1 MIETRILENEMR
13 SLRATNIEIR
23 VEENHIFI
31 GGSLPIRSLS
41 SPITDRKTGKKFREQ
56 VSPRA
61 FKIAL
66 MSNKAHG
73 YKTKLLKNHSYEC
86 EFEYYNELEF
96 DEVNEQ
102 ELRFLFTLPK
112 TERNLELLED
122 VSEDNASFSFGFVC
136 GSERKALSNEK
147 GIDYI
152 RIIDS
157 FQELREISILDKFT
171 AGAYARARG
180 FKANSYKSGE
190 KKAQKFVAKKNR
202 EVLCEKHDEEIQ
214 KIKRYV
220 EMKRKNAL
228 FGFGA
233 NVKISMN

>member
-13 SLRATNIEIR
+13 SLSAKNVEIR
-23 VEENHIFI
+23 CTQDHIFI
-31 GGSLPIRSLS
+31 GGCLPIRSLS
-41 SPITDRKTGKKFREQ
+41 SPITDRKTGKKFREC
-56 VSPRA
+56 VEPLA
-61 FKIAL
+61 FKLAL

-73 YKTKLLKNHSYEC
+73 YKTKFLKKHLYEC
-86 EFEYYNELEF
+86 EFLYDELEF
-96 DEVNEQ
+96 DEVNER
-102 ELRFLFTLPK
+102 ELRFLFKMPK
-112 TERNLELLED
+112 YQRNLELLED
-122 VSEDNASFSFGFVC
+122 ISEDNASFSFGFII
-136 GSERKALSNEK
+136 GSERKQISREK

-171 AGAYARARG
+171 AGAYPKAKG
-180 FKANSYKSGE
+180 FKANDYQSGE
-190 KKAQKFVAKKNR
+190 KKAQKFVTKKNR
-202 EVLCEKHDEEIQ
+202 EALCEKHDEEIQ

>member
-13 SLRATNIEIR
+13 SLSAKNIEIR
-23 VEENHIFI
+23 VGESIYI
-31 GGSLPIRSLS
+31 CGSLPIRSLS

-73 YKTKLLKNHSYEC
+73 YKTKFLKNHLYEC
-86 EFEYYNELEF
+86 EFLYDELEF
-96 DEVNEQ
+96 DEVNER
-102 ELRFLFTLPK
+102 ELRFAFTLPK

-122 VSEDNASFSFGFVC
+122 ISENNASFSFGFII
-136 GSERKALSNEK
+136 GSERKQISREK

-152 RIIDS
+152 RVIDS
-157 FQELREISILDKFT
+157 FQELREISILDVFT
-171 AGAYARARG
+171 AGAYPKAKG
-180 FKANSYKSGE
+180 FKAYDYQSGE
-190 KKAQKFVAKKNR
+190 KKAQKFVTKKNR
-202 EVLCEKHDEEIQ
+202 EALCEAQDK
-214 KIKRYV
+214 KLK
-220 EMKRKNAL
+220 EMKSYIERQRRNSL

>member
-1 MIETRILENEMR
+1 MIETRILENEVR
-13 SLRATNIEIR
+13 SLSAKNVEIR
-23 VEENHIFI
+23 CTQDHIFI
-31 GGSLPIRSLS
+31 GGCLPIRSLS

-73 YKTKLLKNHSYEC
+73 HKTKLLKNHSYSH
-86 EFEYYNELEF
+86 EFDYEQLEF
-96 DEVNEQ
+96 DEVNNR

-112 TERNLELLED
+112 SKRNVELLED
-122 VSEDNASFSFGFVC
+122 VSEDNASFSFGFIA
-136 GSERKALSNEK
+136 GATREQPSNESR
-147 GIDYI
+147 IDYI

-171 AGAYARARG
+171 LPAYKKAIG
-180 FKANSYKSGE
+180 FRSYDFENAKNKGE
-190 KKAQKFVAKKNR
+190 KFITKKNR
-202 EVLCEKHDEEIQ
+202 EALCEAQDK
-214 KIKRYV
+214 KLK
-220 EMKRKNAL
+220 EMKSYIERQRRNSL

>member
-1 MIETRILENEMR
+1 MLETRILEKEVR
-13 SLRATNIEIR
+13 SLSAKNVEIR
-23 VEENHIFI
+23 MEENHIYI
-31 GGSLPIRSLS
+31 CGSLPIRSLS

-73 YKTKLLKNHSYEC
+73 YKTKLLKNHSYEH

-96 DEVNEQ
+96 DEVNER

-112 TERNLELLED
+112 IERNLELLED
-122 VSEDNASFSFGFVC
+122 VSEDNASFSFGFIS
-136 GSERKALSNEK
+136 GSERKQISREK

-171 AGAYARARG
+171 AGAYARAKG
-180 FKANSYKSGE
+180 FKASNFQSGE
-190 KKAQKFVAKKNR
+190 KKAQEFVTKKNR
-202 EVLCEKHDEEIQ
+202 EYLCEKEDEELK

-233 NVKISMN
+233 NVKISMI

>member
-1 MIETRILENEMR
+1 METRILQEEIR
-13 SLRATNIEIR
+13 SLRASKIELR
-23 VEENHIFI
+23 CTKSHIFI
-31 GGSLPIRSLS
+31 GGSLPIRTLS
-41 SPITDRKTGKKFREQ
+41 SPITDRKTGKRFRER
-56 VSPRA
+56 VEPLA

-66 MSNKAHG
+66 MTNKAHN
-73 YKTKLLKNHSYEC
+73 YKTRLLKNHSYDH
-86 EFEYYNELEF
+86 EFEYNKLEF
-96 DEVNEQ
+96 DEIDNR

-112 TERNLELLED
+112 TERNLELLEY
-122 VSEDNASFSFGFVC
+122 VSEDNASFSFGFIC

-171 AGAYARARG
+171 AGAYPKAKG
-180 FKANSYKSGE
+180 FKANDYQSGE
-190 KKAQKFVAKKNR
+190 KKAQKFVTKKNR
-202 EVLCEKHDEEIQ
+202 EALCEKHDEEIQ

>member
-1 MIETRILENEMR
+1 MLETRILQNETR
-13 SLRATNIEIR
+13 RLRASNIELR
-23 VEENHIFI
+23 CTNSHIFI
-31 GGSLPIRSLS
+31 GGSLPLRTLS
-41 SPITDRKTGKKFREQ
+41 SPITDKKTGKKFREQ

-66 MSNKAHG
+66 MSNKAHD
-73 YKTKLLKNHSYEC
+73 YKTRFLKNHSYDH
-86 EFEYYNELEF
+86 EFEYSKLEF
-96 DEVNEQ
+96 DEIDNI

-122 VSEDNASFSFGFVC
+122 VSEDNASFSFGFIA
-136 GSERKALSNEK
+136 GATREQPSNEL

-171 AGAYARARG
+171 AGAYPKAKG
-180 FKANSYKSGE
+180 FKANDYQSGE
-190 KKAQKFVAKKNR
+190 KKAQKFVTKKNR
-202 EVLCEKHDEEIQ
+202 EALCEKHDEEIQ
-214 KIKRYV
+214 KIKRYL
-220 EMKRKNAL
+220 EIKRKNEL